1 MRKSFTFNLEPVRA
15 LREQAEQ
22 QAQEHLATELAL
34 KARRESAL
42 SNASRRAVA
51 ARHAR
56 TPSHGSTVT
65 GHELHAREAFVAR
78 TEREREA
85 ARTELTASEEQ
96 VAHSRGRLV
105 EAGRDREVLE
115 RLKRRRAT
123 EHAREAARL
132 EEQSLAEIA
141 LISHLRNKRE
151 RNAA

>member
-15 LREQAEQ
+15 LREQVEH
-22 QAQEHLATELAL
+22 QAQEQLATELAL

-42 SNASRRAVA
+42 KDAARRARA
-51 ARHAR
+51 ALLAR

-65 GHELHAREAFVAR
+65 GHELQAREAFVAR

-85 ARTELTASEEQ
+85 ARQELAVSELQ
-96 VAHSRGRLV
+96 VQNSRGRLV

-115 RLKRRRAT
+115 RLKRRRAS
-123 EHAREAARL
+123 EHAQVVAKL

-141 LISHLRNKRE
+141 LVTHLRNRE